1 MEDALP
7 TRPLDVQYALGLQL
21 LHERRDVHANRF
33 CRGVEGTPAER
44 AGREAL
50 FSEVDEMPEGP
61 SADEVWKG
69 DGGSASGLLRE
80 ILSLELF
87 AAAGAALAV
96 TMARDAEVRTHP
108 LKGRL
113 RAEADCREV
122 ALHVDDFVPD
132 ADVRDALG
140 VLHALDLASTAVH
153 RYELA
158 DRRARSSPRTR

>member
-1 MEDALP
+1 
-7 TRPLDVQYALGLQL
+7 
-21 LHERRDVHANRF
+21 
-33 CRGVEGTPAER
+33 
-44 AGREAL
+44 
-50 FSEVDEMPEGP
+50 MPEGP

-87 AAAGAALAV
+87 AAASAALAV
-96 TMARDAEVRTHP
+96 TMARDGEVRTHP

-113 RAEADCREV
+113 WAEADCREV

-153 RYELA
+153 RYEWLTVVPGRLREHVERQRVVGEARTEEVGEQLPA
-158 DRRARSSPRTR
+158 D